1 MFKFREFINTQ
12 LLQAVLRDP
21 AWAGK
26 LTEEGR
32 RGLSPLFWSHI
43 NPYGRFRLDMETRPI
58 QQMRLELETVYCTIS
73 RGETML
79 KFPVTMLIL
88 PTGSSPIRN

>member
-1 MFKFREFINTQ
+1 MNLVESIERRLKWLASQ
-12 LLQAVLRDP
+12 HYLQA
-21 AWAGK
+21 
-26 LTEEGR
+26 
-32 RGLSPLFWSHI
+32 
-43 NPYGRFRLDMETRPI
+43 RLDMETRPI